1 MSNHNYN
8 QGNNNYN
15 NSNRRNGGNGNDI
28 PREEF
33 MKVSNWSARCY
44 AEKDLGGKGKVLD
57 CSIAGARNKDGTYGS
72 GDHLDVIC
80 LYNKCAMEEANFVG
94 MNIMFDGNYSISDYQ
109 KRNGEVG
116 KNRKV
121 YATRVWFSN
130 RQPNPDNNGNNNGNN
145 GYRNYNNNKGNYQNN
160 GGNRY
165 NNNGYNNSGYNNG
178 NNGYNNNGY
187 NNGNN
192 YQNQNQNQNNGYNN
206 GYNSD
211 GYDDFGGMGDDY
223 R

>member
-1 MSNHNYN
+1 MSNHNYG
-8 QGNNNYN
+8 QGNNNYNN
-15 NSNRRNGGNGNDI
+15 NSNRRNGGNGNDVS
-28 PREEF
+28 REDF

-94 MNIMFDGNYSISDYQ
+94 KNIMFDGNYSVSDYP
-109 KRNGEVG
+109 KRNGETG

-130 RQPNPDNNGNNNGNN
+130 RQPNPDNNGNNNG
-145 GYRNYNNNKGNYQNN
+145 YRNYNNNNNKGNYQNN

-165 NNNGYNNSGYNNG
+165 NNNNNNGYNNSGYNNG

-192 YQNQNQNQNNGYNN
+192 YQNQNNGYNN

-211 GYDDFGGMGDDY
+211 GYDDFGGIGDDY

>member
-15 NSNRRNGGNGNDI
+15 NSNRRNGGNGNDVS
-28 PREEF
+28 REDF

-94 MNIMFDGNYSISDYQ
+94 KNIMFDGNYSISDYQ

-121 YATRVWFSN
+121 YATRVWFSS
-130 RQPNPDNNGNNNGNN
+130 RQPNPDNNGNNGNN
-145 GYRNYNNNKGNYQNN
+145 GYRNYNNNNNKGNYQNN

-192 YQNQNQNQNNGYNN
+192 YQNQNNGYNN

>member
-1 MSNHNYN
+1 MSNHNYG
-8 QGNNNYN
+8 QGNNNYNN
-15 NSNRRNGGNGNDI
+15 NSNRRNGGNGNDVS
-28 PREEF
+28 REDF

-94 MNIMFDGNYSISDYQ
+94 MNIMFDGNYSVSDYP
-109 KRNGEVG
+109 KRNGETG

-145 GYRNYNNNKGNYQNN
+145 GYRNYNNNNNKGNYQNN

-192 YQNQNQNQNNGYNN
+192 YQNQNNGYNN

-211 GYDDFGGMGDDY
+211 GYDDFGGIGDDY

>member
-1 MSNHNYN
+1 MSNHNYG
-8 QGNNNYN
+8 QGNNNYNN
-15 NSNRRNGGNGNDI
+15 NSNRRNGGNGNDVS
-28 PREEF
+28 REDF

-94 MNIMFDGNYSISDYQ
+94 KNIMFDGNYSVSDYP
-109 KRNGEVG
+109 KRNGETG

-130 RQPNPDNNGNNNGNN
+130 RQPNPDNNGNNNG
-145 GYRNYNNNKGNYQNN
+145 YRNYNNNNKGNYQNN

-165 NNNGYNNSGYNNG
+165 NNNNNNGYNNSGYNNG

-192 YQNQNQNQNNGYNN
+192 YQNQNNGYNN

-211 GYDDFGGMGDDY
+211 GYDDFGGIGDDY

>member
-1 MSNHNYN
+1 MSNHNYG
-8 QGNNNYN
+8 QGNNNYNN
-15 NSNRRNGGNGNDI
+15 NSNRRNGGNGNDVS
-28 PREEF
+28 REDF

-94 MNIMFDGNYSISDYQ
+94 KNIMFDGNYSISDYQ
-109 KRNGEVG
+109 KRNGETG

-121 YATRVWFSN
+121 YATRVWFSS
-130 RQPNPDNNGNNNGNN
+130 RQPNPNNTGNNNGNN
-145 GYRNYNNNKGNYQNN
+145 GYRNYNNNNNRGNYQNN

-192 YQNQNQNQNNGYNN
+192 YQNQNNGYDN

-211 GYDDFGGMGDDY
+211 GYDDFGGIGDDY